1 MQGLE
6 KERWLQLCEQAAIEQ
21 DPTKLLALTSEINR
35 LLEAKEQRLRNVKD
49 SIFPQHRTKESA

>member
-21 DPTKLLALTSEINR
+21 DPTKLLALISEINR

-49 SIFPQHRTKESA
+49 SSLTPLPRKKSA